1 MASYFDHNATT
12 ALAPEVLDAMLP
24 VLRGAYGNPSS
35 VHRFGRAARDQLER
49 ARARIAEHLGCLTT
63 ELVFVSGGSEANNL
77 ALQGWAAA
85 NRRARKPRCLL
96 YGSTEHPAV
105 LETAEALSRS
115 GVSACS
121 IPVDRN
127 GLVDWAWLAQ
137 YSEEHPTGLISLM
150 RVNNETGVIQDLS
163 PAARL
168 ARRHDAWLHVDA
180 VQALGK
186 LALSFREL
194 DCDLMSVSAH
204 KIRGPKGIGALIV
217 RAGLDLTSLIH
228 GGGQER
234 GLRGG
239 TENLAAITGF
249 AAAVDLAC
257 AQLDSWQAQVGKL
270 QRQFIQGL
278 QQIPG
283 VVVHGL
289 RAARV
294 ANTVQFSLPGYDGEA
309 LLMMLDRQGFA
320 VSSGSACASG
330 RGEPSHVLLA
340 MGVEQELARAAVR
353 VSFGPDNSSDE
364 VDGLLRVLSEL
375 RQSAAVP
382 A

>member
-12 ALAPEVLDAMLP
+12 VLAPQVLDAMLP
-24 VLRGAYGNPSS
+24 ALRGGYGNPSS

-49 ARARIAEHLGCLTT
+49 ARARIAEHLGCLAT

-77 ALQGWAAA
+77 ALQGWASA
-85 NRRARKPRCLL
+85 NRVARVSRSLL
-96 YGSTEHPAV
+96 YGATEHPAV
-105 LETAEALSRS
+105 LETAEALGRS
-115 GVSACS
+115 GVPVSA

-127 GLVDWAWLAQ
+127 GLVDWVWLERYCEA
-137 YSEEHPTGLISLM
+137 HPTGLISLM
-150 RVNNETGVIQDLS
+150 RVNNETGVIQDLA
-163 PAARL
+163 PAVRL
-168 ARRHDAWLHVDA
+168 ARRHGAWLHVDA

-186 LALSFREL
+186 LPLDFKQL

-217 RAGLDLTSLIH
+217 RSGLDLPGLIH

-239 TENLAAITGF
+239 TENLAAIVGF
-249 AAAVDLAC
+249 AAAVELAA
-257 AQLDSWQAQVGKL
+257 AQRQAWQAHVVAL
-270 QRQFIQGL
+270 QQQLTEGL
-278 QQIPG
+278 MQIPG
-283 VVVHGL
+283 AVIHGE
-289 RAARV
+289 AAQRV

-309 LLMMLDRQGFA
+309 LLMMLDRKGFA

-340 MGVEQELARAAVR
+340 MGVEEALARAAVR
-353 VSFGPDNSSDE
+353 VSFGVDNSADE
-364 VDGLLRVLSEL
+364 VEGLLRMLSEL
-375 RQSAAVP
+375 SQGAPVP

>member
-12 ALAPEVLDAMLP
+12 VLAPEVLDAMLP
-24 VLRGAYGNPSS
+24 ALRGAYGNPSS

-49 ARARIAEHLGCLTT
+49 ARARISEHLGCVAT

-85 NRRARKPRCLL
+85 NRMARKPRSLL
-96 YGSTEHPAV
+96 YGATEHPAV
-105 LETAEALSRS
+105 LETAEALGRI
-115 GVSACS
+115 GVPTSP
-121 IPVDRN
+121 IPVDPN
-127 GLVDWAWLAQ
+127 GQADWAWLQQCCDEQAV
-137 YSEEHPTGLISLM
+137 GLISLM
-150 RVNNETGVIQDLS
+150 RANNETGVVQDLV
-163 PAARL
+163 PAAKI
-168 ARRHDAWLHVDA
+168 AHKNNAWLHVDA

-186 LALSFREL
+186 LPLDFKQL

-204 KIRGPKGIGALIV
+204 KIHGPKGIGALIV
-217 RAGLDLTSLIH
+217 RAGLDLPGLIH

-239 TENLAAITGF
+239 TENLAAIVGF
-249 AAAVDLAC
+249 AAAVDRAVAHLEH
-257 AQLDSWQAQVGKL
+257 WQAHVLSLQSQLIGGLEKL
-270 QRQFIQGL
+270 
-278 QQIPG
+278 PG
-283 VVVHGL
+283 VIIHGL
-289 RAARV
+289 GAERV

-309 LLMMLDRQGFA
+309 LLMMLDRHGYA

-340 MGVEQELARAAVR
+340 MGVDEPMARAAVR
-353 VSFGPDNSSDE
+353 VSFGADNSAAE
-364 VDGLLRVLSEL
+364 VDGLLHILSEL
-375 RQSAAVP
+375 SQSSAVS

>member
-12 ALAPEVLDAMLP
+12 VLAPEVLDAMLP
-24 VLRGAYGNPSS
+24 ALRGGYGNPSS

-49 ARARIAEHLGCLTT
+49 ARARIAEHLGCLAT
-63 ELVFVSGGSEANNL
+63 ELIFVSGGSEANNL

-85 NRRARKPRCLL
+85 NRISRTPRSLL
-96 YGSTEHPAV
+96 YGATEHPAV
-105 LETAEALSRS
+105 LETAEALGRS
-115 GVSACS
+115 GVLTSK
-121 IPVDRN
+121 IPVDRD
-127 GLVDWAWLAQ
+127 GVVDWAWLDQ
-137 YSEEHPTGLISLM
+137 YCGAHPAGLISLM
-150 RVNNETGVIQDLS
+150 RVNNETGVIQELA
-163 PAARL
+163 PATRL
-168 ARRHDAWLHVDA
+168 ARRYGAWLHVDA

-186 LALSFREL
+186 LPLSFREL

-204 KIRGPKGIGALIV
+204 KIRGPKGIGALVV
-217 RAGLDLTSLIH
+217 RAGLDLPSLIH

-239 TENLAAITGF
+239 TENLAAIVGF
-249 AAAVDLAC
+249 AAAVDLAT
-257 AQLDSWQAQVGKL
+257 AQQQAWQTHVVAL
-270 QRQFIQGL
+270 QQQLIQGL
-278 QQIPG
+278 EQIPG
-283 VVVHGL
+283 VVTHGQ

-309 LLMMLDRQGFA
+309 LLMMLDRRGYA

-340 MGVEQELARAAVR
+340 MGVEETLARGAIR
-353 VSFGPDNSSDE
+353 VSFGIDNSAGE
-364 VDGLLRVLSEL
+364 VEGLLQTLSEL
-375 RQSAAVP
+375 SQSAAVP

>member
-12 ALAPEVLDAMLP
+12 VLAPQVLDAMLP
-24 VLRGAYGNPSS
+24 VLRGGYGNPSS

-49 ARARIAEHLGCLTT
+49 ARARVAEHLGCLAT

-77 ALQGWAAA
+77 ALQGWATA
-85 NRRARKPRCLL
+85 NRAARVARSLL
-96 YGSTEHPAV
+96 YGATEHPAV
-105 LETAEALSRS
+105 LETAEALSRC
-115 GVSACS
+115 GVPVSA

-127 GLVDWAWLAQ
+127 GLVDWVWLKRYCEA
-137 YSEEHPTGLISLM
+137 HPTGLISLM
-150 RVNNETGVIQDLS
+150 RVNNETGVVQDLA
-163 PAARL
+163 PAVRAAR
-168 ARRHDAWLHVDA
+168 HHGAWLHVDA

-186 LALSFREL
+186 LSLNFKQL

-217 RAGLDLTSLIH
+217 RSGLDLPSLIH

-239 TENLAAITGF
+239 TENLAAIVGF
-249 AAAVDLAC
+249 AAAVDLA
-257 AQLDSWQAQVGKL
+257 ATRRQAWQAHVAAL
-270 QRQFIQGL
+270 QQQLIEGL
-278 QQIPG
+278 RQIPG
-283 VVVHGL
+283 AVIHGDG
-289 RAARV
+289 AQRV

-309 LLMMLDRQGFA
+309 LLMMLDRKGFA

-340 MGVEQELARAAVR
+340 MGVEESLARAAVR
-353 VSFGPDNSSDE
+353 VSFGLDNSADE
-364 VDGLLRVLSEL
+364 VDGLLRMLSEL
-375 RQSAAVP
+375 SQAASVP